1 MRIQGPFLGCLK
13 KELHRNISPCF
24 MKSEE
29 QTETIYSAFR
39 QKPESFK
46 SFRMEN
52 SEEHYYDYPEYENNS
67 YNFSYD
73 DYQTICEKGDVRS
86 FARIFLPA
94 VFALSLVIGLTGNAL
109 VVAVY
114 AHCKQLKTMT
124 DTFILHLAVAD
135 LLLLLTLP
143 FWAADAVHGWKL
155 GLTVCKLVSALYTI
169 NFTCSM
175 MLLAHISMD
184 QYLALAPGARTTGIT
199 CAFQKKHCK
208 KLCLAVWAVSFFL
221 GVPDLVFSTVRE
233 LPHKKTCIATY
244 PSHMALRA
252 KASLEVVEVI
262 IGFLLPLI
270 VMLFCYTCVG
280 RALLKLPQERRWRKW
295 RSIRVLLAMVGV
307 FVFTQLPYNVV
318 KFCRAM
324 DIMYTFVTHCGVSK
338 ELDRATQIT
347 ESLALTHCCLNPV
360 LYTFVGSSFR
370 QHVLKCAKDFGDR
383 GRRLAH
389 AREQQEVDISLNS
402 HSQSQETSTFSI

>member
-1 MRIQGPFLGCLK
+1 MSHSKQTLF
-13 KELHRNISPCF
+13 SQ
-24 MKSEE
+24 EE

-39 QKPESFK
+39 QNPESFK
-46 SFRMEN
+46 SFRRRMET

-67 YNFSYD
+67 SNFSYD

-94 VFALSLVIGLTGNAL
+94 VFVLSLVIGLAGNAL

-114 AHCKQLKTMT
+114 AYCKQLKTMT

-143 FWAADAVHGWKL
+143 FWAADAVHGWEL
-155 GLTVCKLVSALYTI
+155 GVTVCKLVSALYTI

-184 QYLALAPGARTTGIT
+184 QYLALTPGARNTGIT
-199 CAFQKKHCK
+199 RAFQKKHCV
-208 KLCLAVWAVSFFL
+208 KLCLVVWTVAFFL

-233 LPHKKTCIATY
+233 LPHKKSCIAMY
-244 PSHMALRA
+244 QSDMALRA
-252 KASLEVVEVI
+252 KASLEVVEVV

-307 FVFTQLPYNVV
+307 FVVTQLPYNVV

-338 ELDRATQIT
+338 ELDKATQVT

-360 LYTFVGSSFR
+360 LYTFIGSSFR
-370 QHVLKCAKDFGDR
+370 QHVSKCAKDFGER
-383 GRRLAH
+383 GRRLART
-389 AREQQEVDISLNS
+389 REQQEVDISLNS